1 MGGEINFRFLRELQ
15 RKERESPEL
24 QKLPDDFI
32 DQLRDYIKRK
42 VELLSKPEM
51 LTFAEKKEIE
61 NLKPVIKC
69 IFERR
74 EQKIV
79 RAALH
84 AARTGIK
91 PKNML
96 PHEEALFNAL
106 KHEIVK
112 NRLLLDDILMLIDP
126 LHRNSLQ
133 LIDREL
139 EVQNSGEEA
148 VNRDVKTGHE
158 MEKEAE
164 KLAESV
170 RRKEIEKDKEN
181 RETEAEKEKGEKTS
195 NKTPSREFMRLEII
209 KDVPAFIG
217 IDLNK
222 YGPWKKGQI
231 VAVPEKIARAL
242 VKTGRARELRV

>member
-1 MGGEINFRFLRELQ
+1 MGGEISFRFLRELQ

-42 VELLSKPEM
+42 VELLSNPEM

-91 PKNML
+91 PRNML

-106 KHEIVK
+106 KQEIVK

-133 LIDREL
+133 LMDEEL
-139 EVQNSGEEA
+139 EVQNSGEETF
-148 VNRDVKTGHE
+148 NRDVETGHE
-158 MEKEAE
+158 VEREAE
-164 KLAESV
+164 KLAESAEE
-170 RRKEIEKDKEN
+170 KEKEN
-181 RETEAEKEKGEKTS
+181 GEVEAEKEKGEKTS

-209 KDVPAFIG
+209 RDVPAFIG

-242 VKTGRARELRV
+242 VKTGRARELRA